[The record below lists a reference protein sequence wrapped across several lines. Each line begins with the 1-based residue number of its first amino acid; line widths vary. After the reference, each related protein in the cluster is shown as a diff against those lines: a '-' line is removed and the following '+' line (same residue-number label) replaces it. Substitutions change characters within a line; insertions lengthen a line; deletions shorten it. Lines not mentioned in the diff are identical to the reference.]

1 MRSSARLKMVSTK
14 IPPGFQIGGGVSP
27 SADGGQVRAPAP
39 AADAETVRSSRRAR
53 CPHRAVPRRHSV
65 PPLRRYRNGPRPTR
79 GRTLCAPTASSE
91 LVLLARQS
99 QAQVWSRT
107 CPKFLQTQGPVARRE
122 FRLPLRFCAP
132 EGFCLVQGVTPV
144 IGVRGKATMS
154 TKCSSGA
161 VPGGVLPT
169 LPPWAK

>member
-1 MRSSARLKMVSTK
+1 M
-14 IPPGFQIGGGVSP
+14 
-27 SADGGQVRAPAP
+27 
-39 AADAETVRSSRRAR
+39 
-53 CPHRAVPRRHSV
+53 

-79 GRTLCAPTASSE
+79 GRTLCTPTASSE

-107 CPKFLQTQGPVARRE
+107 RPKFLQTQGPVARRE

-161 VPGGVLPT
+161 VPGGVLVT
-169 LPPWAK
+169 LPPRAKSLAARRRRNPPDRKKQSPTLYIIRKPPPVARRRTPKAAIFDKTPLA